1 MPTFIHK
8 YPLGAIKPNSVEWQL
23 IMAAMVCDRLEIDIH
38 AHLHETQEVIAFL
51 GEKCKDGV

>member
-23 IMAAMVCDRLEIDIH
+23 IMAAMVCDRLEINIQ

-51 GEKCKDGV
+51 

>member
-51 GEKCKDGV
+51 